1 MDGDDITALPPASRA
16 RRGIGFV
23 PEDMGIFADLT
34 VEENMVLA
42 AVSGPIDSARLDW
55 VFSAFPPLKTF
66 WKSEAGNLSGGQ
78 KQMLSI
84 ARAMVEERRLYL
96 IDEPTKGLA
105 PAIISTMARAL
116 KDLKDQGASVLL
128 VPVLVIVGFLAIGAP
143 SSWLTLTVSG
153 LAMGMMIFIM
163 ASGLTLVF
171 GLMDVINFGHGAF
184 ISGGAFVGVSV
195 LLALGGW
202 TGAPSLVL
210 NVAAILLAVIAA
222 MTVTGALGW
231 GFERVIVRPVYGAH
245 LKQIL
250 VTVGG
255 LIVIE
260 QMIHVVWGPDEIY
273 LTRPETLKGAV
284 TFAGA
289 AVEKYRLLAVVVGL
303 ALFIAMRLVLRR
315 TKIGLIV
322 RAGVENGEMVQALGY
337 RLRLVF
343 VGVFIAGSALAG
355 LGGVMWGLYQEVIT
369 AGMGEEMMILVFIV
383 VIIGGLGSVE
393 GAFIGALL
401 VGLMQNYVAFLE
413 PKLALVSNIGLMTVI
428 LMWRPQGMLPV
439 VKAK

>member
-1 MDGDDITALPPASRA
+1 MS
-16 RRGIGFV
+16 
-23 PEDMGIFADLT
+23 
-34 VEENMVLA
+34 A
-42 AVSGPIDSARLDW
+42 APQHAPKMAQLSLSDRLGPW
-55 VFSAFPPLKTF
+55 MP
-66 WKSEAGNLSGGQ
+66 
-78 KQMLSI
+78 
-84 ARAMVEERRLYL
+84 
-96 IDEPTKGLA
+96 
-105 PAIISTMARAL
+105 
-116 KDLKDQGASVLL
+116 VLL
-128 VPVLVIVGFLAIGAP
+128 IPILIVLGFLAIP
-143 SSWLTLTVSG
+143 STSSWLTLTVSG

-184 ISGGAFVGVSV
+184 VSVGAFVGISI
-195 LLALGGW
+195 LLMLGHM
-202 TGAPSLVL
+202 TEAPSLVL
-210 NVAAILLAVIAA
+210 NLLAVLAA
-222 MTVTGALGW
+222 VLVAMLATGAMGW
-231 GFERVIVRPVYGAH
+231 AFERVIVKPVYGHH

-255 LIVIE
+255 LIVVE
-260 QMIHVVWGPDEIY
+260 QLIIVFWGPEEIY
-273 LTRPETLKGAV
+273 LMRPEALQGAI

-289 AVEKYRLLAVVVGL
+289 ALEKYRLVAVGVGL
-303 ALFIAMRLVLRR
+303 VVFAAMRFVLRR

-369 AGMGEEMMILVFIV
+369 AHMGNQAMILIFIV

-393 GAFIGALL
+393 GCFIGALL

-413 PKLALVSNIGLMTVI
+413 PKVALISNIGLMVAI
-428 LMWRPQGMLPV
+428 LMWRPMGMIPV